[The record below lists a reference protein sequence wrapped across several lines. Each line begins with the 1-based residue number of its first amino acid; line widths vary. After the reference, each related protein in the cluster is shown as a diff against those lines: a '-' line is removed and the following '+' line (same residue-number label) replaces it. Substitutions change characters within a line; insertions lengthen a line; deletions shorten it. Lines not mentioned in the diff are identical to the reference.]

1 MIEELQFIHSKLSKD
16 ECMRIILTRE
26 GWEITVDKTDLVG
39 VFNGC
44 FRIVRKNG
52 RIVSINPDNVAA
64 VCMTTNDVRRMGL

>member
-1 MIEELQFIHSKLSKD
+1 MLEELCFIHARLKTD
-16 ECMRIILTRE
+16 ECMRIILTRNN
-26 GWEITVDKTDLVG
+26 WEIFCDKTDLVG